1 MHKEWCQAIKNWL
14 SKHVLLGWVGQA
26 SLAHADPGLRTTSPM
41 RISYICRRSQKLHPT
56 FKTDS
61 DTQRA
66 NEVFIKK
73 FSQRK
78 DQSHG
83 FIPPLRDFTV
93 QNRSHHMLT
102 CSKVVHCRQ
111 ESTRGG
117 CGLGP
122 QIRCTYCLITIEQVR
137 KNLPLVQGLNLWHQ
151 LWWRGILVLLD

>member
-83 FIPPLRDFTV
+83 FIPPLRDFTNNSNV
-93 QNRSHHMLT
+93 FSKTDHITSSHAQKFFTVGKNLH
-102 CSKVVHCRQ
+102 KVVV
-111 ESTRGG
+111 G
-117 CGLGP
+117 
-122 QIRCTYCLITIEQVR
+122 
-137 KNLPLVQGLNLWHQ
+137 
-151 LWWRGILVLLD
+151 